1 MTRPPWRV
9 IYEKP
14 DRPAVEMRYSLD
26 VYEASGNWVEKLG
39 ELNDLDPARAAF
51 AALCAKYPAKRI
63 FLRHG
68 AHVLG
73 RSDEPPQWMTAYQPI
88 PVVKENP

>member
-26 VYEASGNWVEKLG
+26 VYDARGNWVEKLG
-39 ELNDLDPARAAF
+39 ELGIDPGGRAQTLSVAAF
-51 AALCAKYPAKRI
+51 VTIANRVGQ
-63 FLRHG
+63 R
-68 AHVLG
+68 
-73 RSDEPPQWMTAYQPI
+73 RT
-88 PVVKENP
+88 

>member
-26 VYEASGNWVEKLG
+26 VYEARGNWVEKLG

-73 RSDEPPQWMTAYQPI
+73 RSDEPPEWRTAYRPI